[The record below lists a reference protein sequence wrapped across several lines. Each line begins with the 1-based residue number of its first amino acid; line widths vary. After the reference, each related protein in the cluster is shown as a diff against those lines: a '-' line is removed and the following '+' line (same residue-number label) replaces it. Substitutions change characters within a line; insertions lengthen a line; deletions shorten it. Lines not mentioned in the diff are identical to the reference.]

1 MITIAEYVYN
11 PVQTVQP
18 NQNVLLQ
25 GSIPCNKGYV
35 YHRDGSG
42 ILTLRGIV
50 NNPTACFA
58 RYQVTFNGNIAV
70 PSDGTLGAIAIALA
84 INGEPVQTSRAIVT
98 PAAVAANP
106 PTTENFF
113 NVTSTA
119 IITVP
124 KGCCL
129 SVAVEN
135 ASEGATAA
143 DPATAILVQNAN
155 LVVDRIA

>member
-1 MITIAEYVYN
+1 MAEYVFN
-11 PVQTVQP
+11 PVQEVQA

-25 GSIPCNKGYV
+25 SSIPCNKGYV
-35 YHRDGSG
+35 YHREGSG

-50 NNPTACFA
+50 NNPSSCFA
-58 RYQVTFNGNIAV
+58 RYQITFNGNIGV

-84 INGEPVQTSRAIVT
+84 INGEPIQTSRAIVT
-98 PAAVAANP
+98 PAAVAADP
-106 PTTENFF
+106 PTTANFF

-135 ASEGATAA
+135 VSEGATAA

>member
-1 MITIAEYVYN
+1 MAEYVYN
-11 PVQTVQP
+11 PVQRVQP

-42 ILTLRGIV
+42 LLTLRGIV
-50 NNPTACFA
+50 NGCGCFA
-58 RYQVTFNGNIAV
+58 RYQVAFNGNIAV
-70 PSDGTLGAIAIALA
+70 PSDGTVGSIAIALS
-84 INGEPVQTSRAIVT
+84 ICGEPIQTSRAIVT
-98 PAAVAANP
+98 PAAVATDP

-129 SVAVEN
+129 TVSVEN
-135 ASEGATAA
+135 VSEGATAA
-143 DPATAILVQNAN
+143 DVPPVILVQNAN
-155 LVVDRIA
+155 LTVTRIA